1 MLTTLDE
8 ALVEEPGRKCFRL
21 VGGILVERTV
31 KEVVPA
37 VKTNRDNVR
46 PSLDRTYSVFT
57 LLTDS
62 QSDLESGGAVQE
74 QGGGT
79 RVV

>member
-8 ALVEEPGRKCFRL
+8 ALVKEPDRKCFRL

>member
-74 QGGGT
+74 
-79 RVV
+79 

>member
-8 ALVEEPGRKCFRL
+8 ALVKEPDRKCFRL

-46 PSLDRTYSVFT
+46 PSLDRIYSVFT
-57 LLTDS
+57 FLTDS

-74 QGGGT
+74 
-79 RVV
+79 